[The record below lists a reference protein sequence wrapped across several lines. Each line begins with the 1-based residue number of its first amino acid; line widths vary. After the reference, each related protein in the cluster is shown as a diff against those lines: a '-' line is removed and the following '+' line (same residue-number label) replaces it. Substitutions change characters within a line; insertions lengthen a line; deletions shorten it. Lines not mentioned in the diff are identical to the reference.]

1 MGRPPCFVRHQSN
14 GQEIISIRHSP
25 YRIQVHPFY
34 GPRVTIRFDRK
45 VGKPAVFCSTV
56 PMPDVCRNPYYI
68 ARMKLP
74 GFLSLLLKPS
84 SSAGDQQ
91 YLSSRM
97 PMPAIAASRL
107 ESDIPDRAV
116 PLVAPRRKH
125 FQICLTD
132 EVPAEHLRHCV
143 PSRKHRTI

>member
-45 VGKPAVFCSTV
+45 VGKSAVFCSTV

-91 YLSSRM
+91 YLSSR
-97 PMPAIAASRL
+97 
-107 ESDIPDRAV
+107 
-116 PLVAPRRKH
+116 
-125 FQICLTD
+125 
-132 EVPAEHLRHCV
+132 
-143 PSRKHRTI
+143 KHRTIR